1 VDNVPPSIYAL
12 TPADGSITTVN
23 NPRITFDVTDTY
35 SGMSSVLPSTL
46 SSDVTLKIN
55 GNTVTTRSIAW
66 QAIAGGFRGIFVVQR
81 AWTNTVAGGGF
92 GVTDSTPFQ
101 WQVTATDNAGN
112 TRTQTQTITIDRTPP
127 LLVSAA
133 FGIGW
138 DSETSQEVTGVNTA
152 IKLVFSE
159 DIASSSV
166 SVGKFTVTVDAA
178 SQTVSS
184 AEVRGEYSFRSP
196 YVYLTLGALASD
208 AEPVVSLVG
217 NIYDPAGNANNF
229 NDDDGSVTASPM
241 N

>member
-1 VDNVPPSIYAL
+1 
-12 TPADGSITTVN
+12 
-23 NPRITFDVTDTY
+23 
-35 SGMSSVLPSTL
+35 M
-46 SSDVTLKIN
+46 TLKIN
-55 GNTVTTRSIAW
+55 GVTVSNIAF
-66 QAIAGGFRGIFVVQR
+66 QAIAHGFRGIFAVGTH
-81 AWTNTVAGGGF
+81 WTNTVGVGGF

-112 TRTQTQTITIDRTPP
+112 TRTQTQTMTIDKTPP

-133 FGIGW
+133 VGIGW

-159 DIASSSV
+159 DIASYSV
-166 SVGKFTVTVDAA
+166 STSDFPVTVDAV
-178 SQTVSS
+178 SQTVSL

-196 YVYLTLGALASD
+196 YVYLTLQALVPD